1 MRINPS
7 ALCRVAVVA
16 LLIPACATSTTT
28 STTWGEPGYA
38 GVRDGRVEWVRETVE
53 RQQGDPAGGA
63 LIGALIGAS
72 VGRAVVGRG
81 GGTLVGAATGAV
93 IGANASQGH
102 AVRRLYELGVRF
114 DDGAAQIFVFEG
126 YPPFQPGE
134 LVRQTQGGL
143 VRR

>member
-1 MRINPS
+1 MAFR
-7 ALCRVAVVA
+7 ALLLRVTFVA
-16 LLIPACATSTTT
+16 LLLPACVTSTTT

-63 LIGALIGAS
+63 LLGAVIGAG

-81 GGTLVGAATGAV
+81 GGTLFGAAAGAV

-102 AVRRLYELGVRF
+102 AERRFYELAVRF
-114 DDGAAQIFVFEG
+114 DDGGAQIFVFEG

-134 LVRQTQGGL
+134 PVRQTQGGL